1 MSLALS
7 RRQRMGW
14 QREREKGKK
23 GRKKGGGGIE
33 IEGRPQERRLLL
45 VYVSESSGCLNGDTF
60 TRAASY
66 GGKADLSAPTIPSPL
81 SLPSFSVLGFSTAL
95 PLGPPRA
102 AAPLPPASLF
112 VRPPLHLL
120 SPSRSVA
127 FRRPSNPFTK
137 RIVSYTGIFHFP
149 VFSGPEKS
157 NESRAWLRAIREQQR
172 VDEGEEWREW
182 EERISTFGCGL
193 KLDLLVAISVIII
206 FCSFQR

>member
-1 MSLALS
+1 
-7 RRQRMGW
+7 MGW

-66 GGKADLSAPTIPSPL
+66 GGKADLSAPTIPSPF
-81 SLPSFSVLGFSTAL
+81 SLPSSSFSVLGFSTAL

-182 EERISTFGCGL
+182 GERISTFGCGL